1 MLAAPI
7 LFIGI
12 RKALRAFAKLRIL
25 FFLSAAFG
33 TAAAAFLCV
42 FMYNTTIKTQP
53 LLVIERGVRTV
64 YRAGPE
70 NRDATEALTKERLIA
85 DGALPE
91 GFENIS
97 ISGLSDASVGIPRK
111 SSLLKEGKGYVVNL
125 GSGDDNIGVAFVL
138 EEKEEGCFISSMRVL
153 SKAEFDEL
161 KKDLTFFDAGPLYH
175 S

>member
-7 LFIGI
+7 LFFGI
-12 RKALRAFAKLRIL
+12 KKALQAFAKIRIL

-33 TAAAAFLCV
+33 TAAAAFLCL
-42 FMYNTTIKTQP
+42 FMYDITIKTQP

-64 YRAGPE
+64 YRAETE
-70 NRDATEALTKERLIA
+70 NRDAAEALTKERLIS
-85 DGALPE
+85 DETRLE
-91 GFENIS
+91 GFPNIT

-111 SSLLKEGKGYVVNL
+111 SSMLKEGKGYVVSL
-125 GSGDDNIGVAFVL
+125 GSGDENIGVAFIL
-138 EEKEEGCFISSMRVL
+138 EEKEEGFFISSMRAL
-153 SKAEFDEL
+153 SKTEFDEL